1 MMRRT
6 RRAAPRKSGNVW
18 QIIYMDLM
26 TIMMV
31 YFVILWSADS
41 NKEADAQTQ
50 GISQTIG
57 DQTVRMVNLPGD
69 VLFNSGQSRVS
80 SEGEKVFSQLFGDKT
95 ADVLNFDMGGLVR
108 RQLVIHGHTDS
119 VGQKDKNLQLG
130 YDRAYSVYKAIQ
142 KYGAEVP
149 GHVVLCTHADNTPTR
164 EVPVVKGELTDT
176 QKQAIK
182 DAHAKNRRITI
193 EDQLV
198 NKKPGK

>member
-1 MMRRT
+1 MRVKR
-6 RRAAPRKSGNVW
+6 SGPSGSSNVW

-69 VLFNSGQSRVS
+69 VLFKSGRSKVS
-80 SEGEKVFSQLFGDKT
+80 DEGKQVFQKLFGDAA

-108 RQLVIHGHTDS
+108 RQLVIHGHTDG
-119 VGQKDKNLQLG
+119 VGKKDKNLQLG
-130 YDRAYSVYKAIQ
+130 YDRAWAVYKAIQ
-142 KYGAEVP
+142 SYGAELP
-149 GHVVLCTHADNTPTR
+149 EHVVLCTHADNTPAQ
-164 EVPVVKGELTDT
+164 EVPVVKGALTDE

-198 NKKPGK
+198 NTSEQK

>member
-1 MMRRT
+1 MRL
-6 RRAAPRKSGNVW
+6 RRKSAPRKSGNVW

-57 DQTVRMVNLPGD
+57 DQTVRMVSLPGD
-69 VLFNSGQSRVS
+69 VLFASGQSNVS
-80 SEGEKVFSQLFGDKT
+80 EEGRKVFAKLFGDKT

-119 VGQKDKNLQLG
+119 VGQKDKNLLLG
-130 YDRAYSVYKAIQ
+130 YERAYAVYRSIQ
-142 KYGAEVP
+142 RFGAEVP
-149 GHVVLCTHADNTPTR
+149 GHVVLCTHADNTPVQ
-164 EVPVVKGELTDT
+164 ELPVVKGALTDA

-198 NKKPGK
+198 NKKEAE